1 MAALCAEA
9 AACGSFFT
17 RFLPVTR
24 TTPANSELQLE
35 QLHLV
40 VFLGSALETPAVAE
54 KGSLPTS
61 VPVRYSLTSYASVC
75 VSCSMSGLHGHAAK
89 PKAQLLGSQWPG
101 WGGFHEGTRPTRVM
115 MELEKTQQ
123 VLRRHQQDGSSKM
136 LQLSPPLDPRS
147 NAPVLYL
154 CAAPGSHPLQT
165 TSLSAFPI
173 PGKHPFP
180 CALASN
186 VSSARNTPW
195 VSLGFRCSRSWL
207 PHRGLF
213 LCVTQH
219 LRRQPALR
227 AQKPHVLMLAS
238 FAVPS

>member
-101 WGGFHEGTRPTRVM
+101 WGGVPRGNETDKGHDGVGENPTGA
-115 MELEKTQQ
+115 EKTPAGWQFKNAPA
-123 VLRRHQQDGSSKM
+123 LA
-136 LQLSPPLDPRS
+136 PPRS
-147 NAPVLYL
+147 
-154 CAAPGSHPLQT
+154 
-165 TSLSAFPI
+165 SL
-173 PGKHPFP
+173 
-180 CALASN
+180 
-186 VSSARNTPW
+186 
-195 VSLGFRCSRSWL
+195 
-207 PHRGLF
+207 
-213 LCVTQH
+213 
-219 LRRQPALR
+219 
-227 AQKPHVLMLAS
+227 
-238 FAVPS
+238 